1 MKIFCTGASGY
12 IGGSVAAHLI
22 AAGHQV
28 TGLVRSPEKAEAVR
42 ARGIQPVLGTLDD
55 GKILAQAAQ
64 AADIV
69 VNAASA
75 DHKGAVVA
83 MLDALAGSGKPFIHT
98 SGSSIVGTRAKGER
112 SDAVFDEDTPIT
124 PSPARVARVAL
135 NEFILSHRDKG
146 CRPVIIC
153 PSLIYG
159 LGLGANPDSVQVPLL
174 IKLAKKRGNAA
185 HAGPGEN
192 VWSNVHIDD
201 LVPLYALAIDKAPA
215 GSFYFVEN
223 GENSMREACVAI
235 NRMLG
240 FAGTAHGDVDAGG
253 GRRMGRGHDG
263 GYDGFQQPGA
273 GEARAAAW
281 LEAEGARIDRRDRA
295 GVLSGVSLAVVPA
308 NAGTHT
314 PRPIVLRNAVRR
326 LRATTAPCGYGSL
339 RSQGRRR

>member
-55 GKILAQAAQ
+55 GEVLAQATR

-98 SGSSIVGTRAKGER
+98 SGSSIVGTRAGGQR
-112 SDAVFDEDTPIT
+112 SDTVFDEDTPIT
-124 PSPARVARVAL
+124 PSPARAARVAL
-135 NEFILSHRDKG
+135 NELILSYRDKG

-159 LGLGANPDSVQVPLL
+159 LGLGVEPHSTQVPLL
-174 IKLAKKRGNAA
+174 IELARKRGCAA

-192 VWSNVHIDD
+192 IWSNVHIDD
-201 LVPLYALAIDKAPA
+201 LVTLYALAIEKAPA
-215 GSFYFVEN
+215 GAFYYAET
-223 GENSMREACVAI
+223 GENSMREVCEAI
-235 NRMLG
+235 SRMLG
-240 FAGTAHGDVDAGG
+240 QG
-253 GRRMGRGHDG
+253 GRTQSMTVEEAVTEWGEGPANDTMGSNSRVR
-263 GYDGFQQPGA
+263 A
-273 GEARAAAW
+273 KRARAELKW
-281 LEAEGARIDRRDRA
+281 RPKARSLIDEIERGCYA
-295 GVLSGVSLAVVPA
+295 
-308 NAGTHT
+308 
-314 PRPIVLRNAVRR
+314 
-326 LRATTAPCGYGSL
+326 
-339 RSQGRRR
+339 QEQ